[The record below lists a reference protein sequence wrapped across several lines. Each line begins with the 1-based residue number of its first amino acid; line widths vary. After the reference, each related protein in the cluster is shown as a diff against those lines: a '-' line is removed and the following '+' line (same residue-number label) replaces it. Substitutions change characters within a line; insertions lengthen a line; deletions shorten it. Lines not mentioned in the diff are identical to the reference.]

1 MNRQE
6 KEQAIQS
13 LRDDFKNSQASFVV
27 EYQGMTVAQVL
38 ALRRKL
44 RAQGGTLKVAKT
56 SLMRRVATENTN
68 IEGLS
73 SYLKNQVALVF
84 AQQESPAV
92 AKVLCDFAK
101 EHKQLSVVAG
111 YVDSVVMSSG
121 AISILASLPSKEI
134 LFAQLCG
141 TLKAPSMNL
150 VNVLNMLIVRLL
162 CVLKEIEKTKV
173 VAE

>member
-6 KEQAIQS
+6 KEQAVQA
-13 LRDDFKNSQASFVV
+13 LKDDFKNSQASFVV

-38 ALRRKL
+38 ALRRQL
-44 RAQGGTLKVAKT
+44 RTQGGTFKVAKT
-56 SLMRRVATENTN
+56 SLMRRVASENAH

-73 SYLKNQVALVF
+73 SYLKNQVGLVF
-84 AQQESPAV
+84 AQQESPGV

-101 EHKQLSVVAG
+101 DHKQLSVIAG
-111 YVDSVVMSSG
+111 YVDSVVINSD
-121 AISILASLPSKEI
+121 AVSILASLPSKDI

-141 TLKAPSMNL
+141 TLKAPTTKL
-150 VNVLNMLIVRLL
+150 VHVLNMLILRLL
-162 CVLKEIEKTKV
+162 FVLKEIEKTKL

>member
-27 EYQGMTVAQVL
+27 ECQGMKVAQVL
-38 ALRRKL
+38 ALRRQL
-44 RAQGGTLKVAKT
+44 RTQGGTLKVAKT
-56 SLMRRVATENTN
+56 SLMRRVATENTQ
-68 IEGLS
+68 IQGLS
-73 SYLKNQVALVF
+73 PYLKNQIALVF

-111 YVDSVVMSSG
+111 YVDSVVITSD
-121 AISILASLPSKEI
+121 AVSILASLPSKEI

-141 TLKAPSMNL
+141 TLQAPTVNL
-150 VNVLNMLIVRLL
+150 VNILNMLILRLL
-162 CVLKEIEKTKV
+162 LVLKEIEKTKV
-173 VAE
+173 VVE